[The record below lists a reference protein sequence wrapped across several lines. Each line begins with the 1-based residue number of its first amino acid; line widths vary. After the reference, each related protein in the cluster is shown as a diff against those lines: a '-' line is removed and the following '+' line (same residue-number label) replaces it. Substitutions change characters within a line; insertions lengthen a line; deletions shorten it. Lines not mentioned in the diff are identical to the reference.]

1 MLVATGSHG
10 AAGTWRA
17 YKHVASVS
25 QPRLDEL
32 LSHVEHNRLAQVAAG
47 RVPAPPTN
55 PGARAEIQCPRSTQR
70 SGSTQQQT
78 ARARRPGN
86 GCRKAAV
93 SHQGATRGGCTVID
107 AVTRERITGAHQVD
121 QPIAGV
127 ACIPSSAAAA
137 SWTTPIASQLIAVEA
152 SSLPGK
158 TAAAATIVTPLIAL
172 THTGPCSVKSCFDQ
186 CDICNLFAISMTGEN
201 DWGLKI
207 LVQI

>member
-1 MLVATGSHG
+1 MLAATGSHG
-10 AAGTWRA
+10 TAGTWRA
-17 YKHVASVS
+17 HKHVASVS

-47 RVPAPPTN
+47 RVPAPTN

-158 TAAAATIVTPLIAL
+158 TAAAATIVTTLL
-172 THTGPCSVKSCFDQ
+172 
-186 CDICNLFAISMTGEN
+186 
-201 DWGLKI
+201 
-207 LVQI
+207 